1 MKKRNMFFK
10 EALACFVV
18 IAVLYLFYRSVFVLI
33 ALFAVYPIC
42 RGLLKKEEMRRLKN
56 DLNVQFKDMLI
67 SLTAAM
73 RAGYSVENA
82 LKEALKEMNIIYGPQ
97 AQISKE
103 LTIMVNQLK
112 VGMPAEEVFDDF
124 AKRSEIEDINTFSEV
139 FKIAKRSGG
148 DMAAIMNRTTSDIS
162 AKVDTRN
169 EIAVLVSAKRL
180 EQNIMLIMPSAI
192 IIYMSLTSDGLLD
205 PLYKNPAGILIM
217 TICLGLYVLAAYLGR
232 KITDIEV

>member
-10 EALACFVV
+10 EALACFAV

-169 EIAVLVSAKRL
+169 EIAVLISAKRL

-192 IIYMSLTSDGLLD
+192 IIYMSLISDGLLD